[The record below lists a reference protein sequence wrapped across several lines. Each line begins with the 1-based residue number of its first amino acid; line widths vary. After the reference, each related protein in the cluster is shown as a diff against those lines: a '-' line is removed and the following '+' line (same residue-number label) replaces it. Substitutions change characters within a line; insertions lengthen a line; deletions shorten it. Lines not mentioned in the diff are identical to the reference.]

1 MNPFQT
7 ILHWL
12 RAGYPDG
19 VPQGDYVA
27 LLGVLRRSLTPV
39 ELENIVRTLAP
50 ELNGVDPEEAV
61 EHVRQAIAQQTL
73 QQVDDADVHRV
84 LERLEQGGWP
94 HRVPDES
101 ELDELDELG
110 NQGQLG

>member
-39 ELENIVRTLAP
+39 ELEKFARRWAP
-50 ELNGVDPEEAV
+50 YRSVAAWYLWRVHE
-61 EHVRQAIAQQTL
+61 IAL
-73 QQVDDADVHRV
+73 PR
-84 LERLEQGGWP
+84 
-94 HRVPDES
+94 
-101 ELDELDELG
+101 
-110 NQGQLG
+110 